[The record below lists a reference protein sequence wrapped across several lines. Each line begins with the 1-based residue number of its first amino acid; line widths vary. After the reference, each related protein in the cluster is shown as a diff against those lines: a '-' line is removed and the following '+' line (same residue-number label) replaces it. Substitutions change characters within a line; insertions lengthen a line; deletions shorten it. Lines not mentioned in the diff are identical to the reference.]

1 MVIVFSVLLYLEK
14 YVIMIFEQMFWNTSS
29 EERKNKGV
37 VTMQLEAYNEECF
50 LNELLLC
57 LQEYQREE
65 KIVVIKIVE
74 HGYSLICS
82 WQLNQVTADNNI
94 IEISSV
100 ETANGDGI
108 IIIETSKIKDVHKH
122 YTEGEEFE
130 VSLDNNKTIIFNFS

>member
-57 LQEYQREE
+57 LQEYQSEE

-94 IEISSV
+94 IEITSV

-130 VSLDNNKTIIFNFS
+130 VSLGNNKTIIFNFL